1 MYIHIYIYIYKQ
13 ASHYVTLHVI
23 TLCYV
28 ACTHTHTHAGIHIH
42 MDIHTHTH
50 TCDMCIHSTL
60 KTYVQLGTNTI
71 YIDIQD
77 TNY

>member
-28 ACTHTHTHAGIHIH
+28 AYTHTHAGIHIH
-42 MDIHTHTH
+42 MDIHTH

-60 KTYVQLGTNTI
+60 KTYVQVGTNTI

>member
-1 MYIHIYIYIYKQ
+1 MYIHIYIYKH

-23 TLCYV
+23 TLCYI
-28 ACTHTHTHAGIHIH
+28 AYTHTHTQAYTYTWTY
-42 MDIHTHTH
+42 TH
-50 TCDMCIHSTL
+50 MCIHSTL
-60 KTYVQLGTNTI
+60 KTYVQLGANTI

>member
-1 MYIHIYIYIYKQ
+1 MIKHVHTHIYIYKQ

-28 ACTHTHTHAGIHIH
+28 AYTHTRRHTHTHG
-42 MDIHTHTH
+42 HTH

>member
-1 MYIHIYIYIYKQ
+1 MYIHIYTYINRHHTT
-13 ASHYVTLHVI
+13 SHYMSLPYVTLH
-23 TLCYV
+23 
-28 ACTHTHTHAGIHIH
+28 THTHTQAY
-42 MDIHTHTH
+42 TYTWTYTH

-60 KTYVQLGTNTI
+60 KTYVQVGTNTI